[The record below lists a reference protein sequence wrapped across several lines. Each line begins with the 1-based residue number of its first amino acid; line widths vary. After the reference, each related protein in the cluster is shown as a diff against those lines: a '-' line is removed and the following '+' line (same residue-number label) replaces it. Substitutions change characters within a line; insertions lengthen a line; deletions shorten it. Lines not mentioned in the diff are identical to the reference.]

1 MFAEKLETVVSRGV
15 TNTRPRDFYDIHLL
29 WKTKGG
35 GCVIPTLHK
44 ALEATCAKRGSAE
57 WMKRWRAVLD
67 EIAADQAMLTLWGKY
82 VKKNPYASGI
92 ELVQCCETAREI
104 LGEAI

>member
-35 GCVIPTLHK
+35 GCVIPTLHT
-44 ALEATCAKRGSAE
+44 ALEATCANRGSAE

-82 VKKNPYASGI
+82 VKKNLYASGI

>member
-82 VKKNPYASGI
+82 VKKNLYASGI
-92 ELVQCCETAREI
+92 ELVQCCETAREV